1 VMAAAVADYSPGTV
15 SAQKI
20 KKSEEEFSLRLKKT
34 SDILASLGHSKTKD
48 QILVGFALET
58 NNEEANALKKLKEKN
73 ADLMVLNSLSE
84 QGAGF
89 GLDTN
94 KVVLFYRNGHQK
106 QIGLKSKKELAK
118 DIVDSI
124 TELK

>member
-1 VMAAAVADYSPGTV
+1 DYAPETISE
-15 SAQKI
+15 QKI
-20 KKSEEEFSLRLKKT
+20 KKADGTMTLSLRKT
-34 SDILASLGHSKTKD
+34 DDILATLGARKREG
-48 QILVGFALET
+48 QLLVGFALET

-124 TELK
+124 TELE